1 MALMEMGVRTL
12 TNRLPKVIGPKTHAI
27 IDYGVAASFIVTG
40 VLLLKKKSKRA
51 AIASFICGAEGITT
65 AMLTD
70 YPGGVAKV
78 ISFPTHGKIDA
89 GFAGAIASM
98 PNLMGFPDHGVSS
111 LFRAQGLT
119 MAAVTGLT
127 DFEGERETER
137 TRHRF
142 RHVA

>member
-27 IDYGVAASFIVTG
+27 IDYGMAASFILTG
-40 VLLLKKKSKRA
+40 ILLLKKSKRG
-51 AIASFICGAEGITT
+51 AIASFICGANEITT

-89 GFAGAIASM
+89 GFAGVIASM
-98 PNLMGFPDHGVSS
+98 PNLMGFSDRAFSS
-111 LFRAQGLT
+111 FFRAQGLA

-127 DFEGERETER
+127 DFEGERASER
-137 TRHRF
+137 PRRRF
-142 RHVA
+142 RRVA

>member
-12 TNRLPKVIGPKTHAI
+12 SNRLPKVIGPKAHAI
-27 IDYGVAASFIVTG
+27 IDYGMAASFILTG
-40 VLLLKKKSKRA
+40 ALLWKKSKRA
-51 AIASFICGAEGITT
+51 AIASFICGGNEITT

-89 GFAGAIASM
+89 GFAGVIASM
-98 PNLMGFPDHGVSS
+98 PNLMGFSDRGYAAF
-111 LFRAQGLT
+111 FRAQGLA

-127 DFEGERETER
+127 DFEGERESER
-137 TRHRF
+137 PSRRF
-142 RHVA
+142 RTVA